1 MSFELIDALYRSRL
15 TVLAL
20 LDKRGYNVKPFERF
34 STRQIELMLGESGGT
49 GGSHALDFR
58 ATKKDEADK
67 GICHVIYYLHKFRKF
82 DDFVDDLKLSDE
94 DLAHSEFIVLLND
107 EVIDAHHKSAI
118 KYWHMRKLKVHF
130 YNLYRLV
137 NNPLDHILQPK
148 FEIIPEDKH
157 KDLLAAL
164 NCRSKGQLPVLRY
177 HTDVVT
183 RCLGL
188 VPDDIVKI
196 TRSSESA
203 GETIVYS
210 VCKPLG

>member
-15 TVLAL
+15 TVLSL
-20 LDKRGYNVKPFERF
+20 LDRRGYNIKPFERF
-34 STRQIELMLGESGGT
+34 STRQIELMLGDSGSS
-49 GGSHALDFR
+49 GSAHALDFR
-58 ATKKDEADK
+58 AEKKDEADK
-67 GICHVIYYLHKFRKF
+67 QMCHVIYYLHKFRKF
-82 DDFVDDLKLSDE
+82 DDFIDDLKLSDD
-94 DLAHSEFIVLLND
+94 DLARSEFFVLLND

-118 KYWHMRKLKVHF
+118 KHWHLRKLKVHF
-130 YNLYRLV
+130 YSLYRLV
-137 NNPLDHILQPK
+137 NNPLDHVLQPK
-148 FEIIPEDKH
+148 FEIIPQDKH
-157 KDLLAAL
+157 QDLLAAI

-196 TRSSESA
+196 TRPSESA
-203 GETIVYS
+203 GESIIYS

>member
-15 TVLAL
+15 TVLSL
-20 LDKRGYNVKPFERF
+20 LDRRGYNIKPFERF
-34 STRQIELMLGESGGT
+34 STRQIELMLGDSGG
-49 GGSHALDFR
+49 GGAHALDFR
-58 ATKKDEADK
+58 VEKKDESDK
-67 GICHVIYYLHKFRKF
+67 KMCHVIYYLHKFRKL
-82 DDFVDDLKLSDE
+82 DDFVNELKLSDD
-94 DLAHSEFIVLLND
+94 DLARSEFFVLLND
-107 EVIDAHHKSAI
+107 EVIDAHHKAAI
-118 KYWHMRKLKVHF
+118 KYWHLRKLKVHF
-130 YNLYRLV
+130 YNLFRLV
-137 NNPLDHILQPK
+137 NNPLDHVLQPK

-164 NCRSKGQLPVLRY
+164 NCRSKGQLPVMRY

-196 TRSSESA
+196 TRPSESA
-203 GETIVYS
+203 GEAIVYS

>member
-15 TVLAL
+15 TTLAL
-20 LDKRGYNVKPFERF
+20 LDKRGYNIKPFERF
-34 STRQIELMLGESGGT
+34 STRQIELMLGDSGV
-49 GGSHALDFR
+49 GGALDFR
-58 ATKKDEADK
+58 ASKKDESDK
-67 GICHVIYYLHKFRKF
+67 RVCHVLYYLTKFRKY
-82 DDFVDDLKLSDE
+82 DDFIDDLKLSDE
-94 DLAHSEFIVLLND
+94 DLAQSEFFVLLN
-107 EVIDAHHKSAI
+107 EEIIDAHHKSSI
-118 KYWHMRKLKVHF
+118 KYWHLRKLKVHF

-137 NNPLDHILQPK
+137 NNPLDHVLQPK

-157 KDLLAAL
+157 SDLLNAIH
-164 NCRSKGQLPVLRY
+164 CRSKNQLPVLRY

-196 TRSSESA
+196 TRPSESA
-203 GETIVYS
+203 GEAIIYS